1 MTSTTTRLLTGAA
14 AALCL
19 SGAMAQALPLASGAS
34 SVLEQARTVAMLPVE
49 QVQYYYGGPG
59 YYAGPRYYGRPAYG
73 SGPGYYRRGYRGDG
87 IAAGVAAGAI
97 GALAIGGLAA
107 SGAFDPPV
115 RAAPMAP
122 GRRQW
127 CADRYRSYNPE
138 DGTFIGRDGRVRFCG

>member
-1 MTSTTTRLLTGAA
+1 MTSTMIKLMTGAIA
-14 AALCL
+14 GLGL
-19 SGAMAQALPLASGAS
+19 SFAPAQALPHGAGAFAIS
-34 SVLEQARTVAMLPVE
+34 EQARSLTELQVE
-49 QVQYYYGGPG
+49 QVQYYGRRGYG
-59 YYAGPRYYGRPAYG
+59 GPRYYGRPAYG
-73 SGPGYYRRGYRGDG
+73 YGPGYYRRGYRGDG

-138 DGTFIGRDGRVRFCG
+138 DGTFIGRDGRARYCG